1 MSWALAD
8 AKNRLSEVM
17 TLATSRGPQE
27 ITRRNEKVI
36 LMSEKDYLM
45 LKNQHL
51 DFKQFLLKATPDLD
65 GVDISRDRSPMRDV
79 KL

>member
-17 TLATSRGPQE
+17 RLAVSSGPQE
-27 ITRRNEKVI
+27 ITRRGEKVMLI
-36 LMSEKDYLM
+36 SEKDYLM

-51 DFKQFLLKATPDLD
+51 DFKQFLLKAIPDLD
-65 GVDISRDRSPMRDV
+65 GLDISRDRSPMREVD
-79 KL
+79 L